1 MEITQLL
8 AARKYDPDTIP
19 KEQHIAFKIQGKCIG
34 TIGNYCCINGLPKV
48 GKSTF
53 ISALIASA
61 VLPAGMD
68 HFGMKLYFE
77 KNRNKIAFFD
87 TESSLYDFYRVIE
100 RIKLFSGTNE
110 YLHPNIDAFN
120 TREDNPK
127 KIREMI
133 YQYLKET
140 PDCSILIVDGLLDL
154 CLNYNDEIES
164 RLLVNYFKRI
174 TKEFNILM
182 IGVLHLS
189 KSNSESIGHLGS
201 NTDRWAQSS
210 MIVEKNKETKQI
222 VLKPKFLR
230 STDDFDPI
238 ALMNF
243 DGHWSQVPY
252 EHYVDPKRT
261 LKK

>member
-1 MEITQLL
+1 MNIGEILQ
-8 AARKYDPDTIP
+8 ARKYNPETIP
-19 KEQHIAFKIQGKCIG
+19 KEQHIAFTIQNKCIG
-34 TIGNYCCINGLPKV
+34 SLGNYCCVLGLPKV

-53 ISALIASA
+53 ITSLIGSA
-61 VLPAGMD
+61 VLPDGMD
-68 HFGMKLYFE
+68 NFGMRLFPDKG
-77 KNRNKIAFFD
+77 RNKIAFFD

-100 RIKLFSGTNE
+100 RINHFSGTGK
-110 YLHPNIDAFN
+110 LHPNIDAYN
-120 TREDNPK
+120 TREDSPK

-133 YQYLKET
+133 VEYLKTT
-140 PDCSILIVDGLLDL
+140 PDCSIIIVDGLLDL

-164 RLLVNYFKRI
+164 RLLVNYFKKI

-201 NTDRWAQSS
+201 NTDRWSQSS
-210 MIVEKNKETKQI
+210 LLVEKHKETKQI

-230 STDDFDPI
+230 STDEFDPI

-243 DGHWSQVPY
+243 NGNWSQVPY
-252 EHYVDPKRT
+252 DHSVDIPKK